1 MAICLSLLWG
11 RIVCFLF
18 VLLSGL
24 PPCGASLAGPH
35 RRTNRKITPALI
47 SLILDHSADTRV
59 KAHVSLKRRCQ
70 SVFVR
75 GLCACPRAKRVLI
88 RLIGRLRC
96 GAVPRRPSQI
106 GVAVTFN
113 MFELDLP
120 VLSFHFVSP
129 PPHFY
134 SHCSHLPTIPAIVDR
149 ASLRTLGWRYP

>member
-70 SVFVR
+70 SAFVR
-75 GLCACPRAKRVLI
+75 GLCAC
-88 RLIGRLRC
+88 
-96 GAVPRRPSQI
+96 PRRPSQI

-120 VLSFHFVSP
+120 VLSFHFVPPTP

-134 SHCSHLPTIPAIVDR
+134 SHCSRLPAIPAIVDR